1 MSKQSNE
8 KLIKLIK
15 AGIDT
20 QDNYEKLYKQNTGF
34 IYQMIRNRVYGIYE
48 IDDLM
53 QEAFLALV
61 KAVEVH
67 NQNAPVQN
75 FLQILKWCILNRIRN
90 LQNGVPVNLK
100 FIIGKYFKI
109 QNDVIQKLGY
119 KPNDD
124 EMMSLMDISAQ
135 QLTRIK
141 QYLKEQISLNSFLYD
156 DNTKIKKID
165 FLVDEYAHNEAQNSL
180 EDYEIKKKVHNA
192 LNELPVDIREIL
204 ELIYL
209 HDKSYKFIST
219 QMNISYADIFK
230 MERKGLSLLRKN
242 RLFYREVFDYIHDDV
257 DYYSRKSVV
266 NMVIENEYIERIRK
280 ELKLNG

>member
-1 MSKQSNE
+1 MKEVNNE
-8 KLIKLIK
+8 LIFLIKNNVE
-15 AGIDT
+15 T
-20 QDNYEKLYKQNTGF
+20 NDNLVKLYNHNRGF
-34 IYQMIRNRVYGIYE
+34 IFNVVRNKAYGIYE

-67 NQNAPVQN
+67 NENAPVQN

-109 QNDVIQKLGY
+109 QNDIIQKLGY

-124 EMMSLMDISAQ
+124 EMMALMDISSQ

-156 DNTKIKKID
+156 DSSNAKKID
-165 FLVDEYAHNEAQNSL
+165 FLVDEYAQYEAQNSL

-192 LNELPVDIREIL
+192 LNKLPVDIREIL

-219 QMNISYADIFK
+219 HMNVSYADIFK
-230 MERKGLSLLRKN
+230 MEKKGLSLLRKN

-257 DYYSRKSVV
+257 DYFSKKSVV
-266 NMVIENEYIERIRK
+266 NIVVENEYKERIRK

>member
-1 MSKQSNE
+1 MKEVNDE
-8 KLIKLIK
+8 LIFLIKNNIE
-15 AGIDT
+15 T
-20 QDNYEKLYKQNTGF
+20 NDNLVKLYNHNRGF
-34 IYQMIRNRVYGIYE
+34 IFNVVRNKAYGIYE

-61 KAVEVH
+61 KAIEVH
-67 NQNAPVQN
+67 NENAPVQN

-109 QNDVIQKLGY
+109 QNDIIQKLGY

-124 EMMSLMDISAQ
+124 EMMALMDISAQ

-156 DNTKIKKID
+156 DSSNAKKID
-165 FLVDEYAHNEAQNSL
+165 FLVDEYAQYEAQNKL

-219 QMNISYADIFK
+219 QMNISYTDIFK
-230 MERKGLSLLRKN
+230 MHKKGLSLLRKN
-242 RLFYREVFDYIHDDV
+242 RPFYREVFDYIHDDV

-266 NMVIENEYIERIRK
+266 NIVIENEYKERIRK